1 MLKGFYH
8 MKEKIKK
15 ILYAVYAIILFI
27 LATDIFH
34 IDYLFERDNTFKGT
48 VTFKGKEPRRQVS
61 AVCLNNRND
70 YYILVSPYEVYE
82 KIKVGDYIIKT
93 KGEKKYTIIRNKD
106 TILYNPEK

>member
-1 MLKGFYH
+1 

-48 VTFKGKEPRRQVS
+48 VTGKGLEPRRQVP
-61 AVCLNNRND
+61 VIYLNNRID
-70 YYILVSPYEVYE
+70 YYILINTYEVYE

-93 KGEKKYTIIRNKD
+93 KGEKEYTIIRNKD